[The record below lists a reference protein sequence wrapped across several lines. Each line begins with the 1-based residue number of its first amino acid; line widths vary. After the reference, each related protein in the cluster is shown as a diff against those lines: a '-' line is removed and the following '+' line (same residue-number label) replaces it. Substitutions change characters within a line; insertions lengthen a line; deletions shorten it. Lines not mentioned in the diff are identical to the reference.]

1 MFLKSLP
8 KLIVII
14 LFLGSLGCV
23 QTSKGPSDD
32 SVIGLEELKGRYQEL
47 VTQHRQLL
55 ELNPDDLELKLKLA
69 KLYYDF
75 KDYSQVREILESV
88 DNKGAK
94 IILVKALVKA
104 KDYDYAIEIFEQIK
118 PIPKDNEYLYLYG
131 QVLEDKNLF
140 PKALKI
146 YKKVGAPFKTKALE
160 RVKSIKVRVDDRIP
174 EEVVAVSKQAEE
186 FIKRLEDEG
195 AIYLLVDEEVEIKPD
210 NTSVSTVHVIE
221 KILQERGKGL
231 AEVEMG
237 YDSTYEKI
245 ELEYARTITKDGKVI
260 YAGGESIRD
269 VSRYLNFPLYSN
281 SRAFIVSMPSVEVG
295 SFIEYKVKIRSSKL
309 MNEDDFSFAY
319 RLREGYPVFK
329 SEFDLIVPSNR
340 DINFKFLNKEYAEGV
355 SLEPK
360 VIERKGK
367 KIYSWRFDEIK
378 SIIPEYSMPNASD
391 INPSILVSSF
401 SSWDEIYK
409 WWRSLYKDKLKL
421 NREVKDFV
429 GELTKDAIAGYDKA
443 KVLYEFVA
451 RNIRYVAIEY
461 GESGHEPHYANE
473 VFMNKYGDCKD
484 QAILLVAMLKHAGL
498 KGYPLLIPTR
508 STYSM
513 DGDFPAVI
521 FDHAICAV
529 EIDGELIFMDPTAE
543 TTAFEYVP
551 LADQDRSVLVFTDDS
566 WRIAKINT
574 LEDNKLAYKMD
585 IVINEDESAAIRRQV
600 STQGFYSSSYRWY
613 LKYTHPAIIKEEIQQ
628 KMMEI
633 SSLSKLID
641 YQISDVDDFD
651 IQPMLTYRFE
661 TEEFLNPARDL
672 RIVPVLDQV
681 YLDHAL
687 ISKEDRKYP
696 IDFEGIYNIGA
707 NISITLPKNLR
718 VKYLPRS
725 TNLENPWFVLEV
737 SYRKGSDSVIF
748 NQLFRVKK
756 RFVEREDYEDFKE
769 YLKRALYLLREE
781 IILEKKK

>member
-23 QTSKGPSDD
+23 QTPKGPSGD
-32 SVIGLEELKGRYQEL
+32 SVISLEELKGRYQEL
-47 VTQHRQLL
+47 VTQHHQLL
-55 ELNPDDLELKLKLA
+55 ELNPDNLELRLKLA

-75 KDYSQVREILESV
+75 KDYSQVKEILESV
-88 DNKGAK
+88 DNKEAK
-94 IILVKALVKA
+94 VILVKALVKA
-104 KDYDYAIEIFEQIK
+104 KDYDYAIEIFEQLK

-131 QVLEDKNLF
+131 QVLEEKNLF

-146 YKKVGAPFKTKALE
+146 YKKVGVPFKAKALE

-186 FIKRLEDEG
+186 FIKGLEDEG
-195 AIYLLVDEEVEIKPD
+195 AIYLLVDEEIEIKPD
-210 NTSVSTVHVIE
+210 NTSVTTVHVIE
-221 KILQERGKGL
+221 KILQERGKRL

-260 YAGGESIRD
+260 YAGGESVRD

-281 SRAFIVSMPSVEVG
+281 SRAFIVSMPSVDVG
-295 SFIEYKVKIRSSKL
+295 SFIEYKVKIHSSKL

-329 SEFDLIVPSNR
+329 TEFDLIVPSNR

-360 VIERKGK
+360 AIERKGK
-367 KIYSWRFDEIK
+367 KIYSWRFDKIK
-378 SIIPEYSMPNASD
+378 SIIPEYSMPNAPD

-409 WWRSLYKDKLKL
+409 WWKSLYKDKLKL
-421 NREVKDFV
+421 NKEVKDFV
-429 GELTKDAIAGYDKA
+429 GELTKDATADYDKA

-508 STYSM
+508 GTYPM
-513 DGDFPAVI
+513 DEDFPAVI

-551 LADQDRSVLVFTDDS
+551 LGDQDRSVLVFTDDS

-574 LEDNKLAYKMD
+574 IEDNKLAYKMD
-585 IVINEDESAAIRRQV
+585 IVIDQDESAAIRRRV

-651 IQPMLTYRFE
+651 TQPMLTYRFE

-696 IDFEGIYNIGA
+696 IDFEGIYSIAA
-707 NISITLPKNLR
+707 NINITLPKNLR

-725 TNLENPWFVLEV
+725 INLENPWFALEV
-737 SYRKGSDSVIF
+737 SYRKRSDSVIF

-756 RFVEREDYEDFKE
+756 RFVEREDYKDFKE
-769 YLKRALYLLREE
+769 HFKKALYLLREE
-781 IILEKKK
+781 IILEKKR